1 MPWSAIVS
9 SRFVASVALLGAAA
23 LLAGCATTPITT
35 LEMTWV
41 SPQLPQSSFKKLLI
55 ITVSGEEMV
64 QIAFQDQMAVALQK
78 RGVNAVASRRYFT
91 RYTEGEKA
99 RFKQSIDE
107 SGADFVLLARVTRVN
122 QTVRE
127 DQRMTFG
134 DATGLYTAYDRYAS
148 VALSQGDYSVKTV
161 TAETSIFAVQGE
173 KMIWSAR
180 TRTANA
186 NVTTGEH
193 FAALYVPV
201 ILDAME
207 KDKLFGRAP
216 GS

>member
-1 MPWSAIVS
+1 MTVF
-9 SRFVASVALLGAAA
+9 SRAVLFPVLLGAVA
-23 LLAGCATTPITT
+23 LLAGCATTPRTT
-35 LEMTWV
+35 LETSWV
-41 SPQLPQSSFKKLLI
+41 SPQLPQAPFKKLLI

-64 QIAFQDQMAVALQK
+64 QIAFQDQMAAALQK
-78 RGVNAVASRRYFT
+78 RGVNAVASKRYFT

-99 RFKQSIDE
+99 RFRQSIEE
-107 SGADFVLLARVTRVN
+107 SGADFVMLARATRVK
-122 QTVRE
+122 QSTRD
-127 DQRMTFG
+127 DQRITIG

-148 VALSQGDYSVKTV
+148 VALSQGDYSVKTI
-161 TAETSIFAVQGE
+161 TAEASIFAVQGE

-186 NVTTGEH
+186 NATTGEH
-193 FAALYVPV
+193 FASLYVPV

-207 KDKLFGRAP
+207 RDKLFGRAP